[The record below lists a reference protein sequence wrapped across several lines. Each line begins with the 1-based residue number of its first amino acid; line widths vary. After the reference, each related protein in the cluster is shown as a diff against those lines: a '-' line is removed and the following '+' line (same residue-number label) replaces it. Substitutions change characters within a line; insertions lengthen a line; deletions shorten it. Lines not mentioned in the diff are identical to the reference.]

1 MRGDKVERFTPHSLP
16 PAARL
21 PRLPTLFDGKKSD
34 IPKPSQRQLFLIVH
48 HQRWGALYDLA
59 AARDAA
65 HPHPRVRGYET
76 TRVIEHSQTGA
87 GAWLDMPCDGTNATR
102 FTSEEHAVGLQ
113 RKLGLH
119 LATAHHAHDTL
130 EARGELVDR
139 SGTKFENDG
148 EHTTRHGAL
157 TGAMHAAL
165 AAVATGPIVS
175 GDKDPRKRELQRHK
189 MDQFN
194 EGYISDLVAIGMGY
208 GGADVCYENKCGSP
222 LTTSQNCHGKGTGSK
237 KKGGALA
244 AMGSTHGFGN
254 TNEYYR
260 NKILGVQGRGRAGDK
275 PFDHATGRG
284 WLRPQRGDYHDA
296 IHVKKNSVV
305 AIITEPSG
313 GIAPQGYAHLKMLA
327 RTIGGALEG
336 GLPRSE
342 LFVTSKLFNSEHDPA
357 NVRAA
362 CEATLADLK
371 LDYLDLY
378 LIHWPQQFEKCA
390 DTNFPAGNVAFPREA
405 DGSIRYARVPLADT
419 WAAMEALVDA
429 GLVRAIGV
437 SNFNAKQLRSIC
449 EGARIH
455 LGLVAVDRRRVN
467 VAIAAG
473 ERGANRRTDLALRR
487 LPRPQPDQWHRECA
501 RTVHRDHVPPK
512 TSAESAPTCTRC
524 RKWARQILMN
534 FGPGTARAR
543 RPSRTV
549 RR

>member
-1 MRGDKVERFTPHSLP
+1 MAWQQAMLPSSLGGASVGYSEAQCQAAYAASLIATLPTLRRTCPALHDAALPEFGPDRLPMLSELRHAYSELRATRDDIGALYDEFAAQPYYTMRGDKVERFTPHSLP

-21 PRLPTLFDGKKSD
+21 PRLPTLFGDQKSD
-34 IPKPSQRQLFLIVH
+34 TPKPSQRQLTMIIH
-48 HQRWGALYDLA
+48 HKRWGALYDLA
-59 AARDAA
+59 AARDAS
-65 HPHPRVRGYET
+65 HPHLRVRGYEA

-87 GAWLDMPCDGTNATR
+87 GAWLDLPCDGTNATR

-130 EARGELVDR
+130 EARGELIDR
-139 SGTKFENDG
+139 SGTALENKG

-157 TGAMHAAL
+157 TGAVHAAL

-222 LTTSQNCHGKGTGSK
+222 LTSTQHCKGKGAGTK

-284 WLRPQRGDYHDA
+284 WLRPERGDYHDA

-327 RTIGGALEG
+327 RTSRLPGGRDG
-336 GLPRSE
+336 TRYGLSRSSPRSY
-342 LFVTSKLFNSEHDPA
+342 LTHHLQRISA
-357 NVRAA
+357 GIVRANA
-362 CEATLADLK
+362 RNILAQVVGVK
-371 LDYLDLY
+371 
-378 LIHWPQQFEKCA
+378 Q
-390 DTNFPAGNVAFPREA
+390 R
-405 DGSIRYARVPLADT
+405 
-419 WAAMEALVDA
+419 AAVS
-429 GLVRAIGV
+429 RA
-437 SNFNAKQLRSIC
+437 
-449 EGARIH
+449 
-455 LGLVAVDRRRVN
+455 
-467 VAIAAG
+467 
-473 ERGANRRTDLALRR
+473 
-487 LPRPQPDQWHRECA
+487 
-501 RTVHRDHVPPK
+501 
-512 TSAESAPTCTRC
+512 
-524 RKWARQILMN
+524 
-534 FGPGTARAR
+534 
-543 RPSRTV
+543 
-549 RR
+549 